1 MLILVGM
8 AVVLGAVI
16 GGYLMEHGNLSVL
29 LQPAELVIIGGA
41 SIGAF
46 LVASP
51 RKVASAVFR
60 QVGSVF
66 RSTNHG
72 KAHFLELLSMLFQ
85 IFSKIRKEGLI
96 SIEEDIETPKNSP
109 LFQRCP
115 SIVKDVHMM
124 NFICDNMK
132 VIITTSIPPHELDSL
147 LDIEIETC
155 QNESMVPSHSIA
167 KIADAL
173 PGLGIVA
180 AVLGVVLTMGK
191 IDQPP
196 AVLGH
201 SIGAALVGTFIG
213 ILACYGFVGPLATN
227 LEHKAK
233 EGEVGLNVIKLALV
247 AFVGGSAP
255 QIAVEFGRR
264 AIPGDDKPT
273 FAELEKM
280 IRSVPK

>member
-8 AVVLGAVI
+8 LIVLGAVI

-96 SIEEDIETPKNSP
+96 SIEGDIETPKNSP
-109 LFQRCP
+109 LFQRYP
-115 SIVKDVHMM
+115 RIVKDHHMM

-155 QNESMVPSHSIA
+155 QHESMVPSHSIA

-280 IRSVPK
+280 IRSIPK

>member
-1 MLILVGM
+1 LLILIGM
-8 AVVLGAVI
+8 VVVLGAVI
-16 GGYLMEHGNLSVL
+16 SGYLMEHGNLSVL
-29 LQPAELVIIGGA
+29 VQPAELVIIGGA

-51 RKVASAVFR
+51 KKVASAVVR

-66 RSTNHG
+66 RSSNHG

-96 SIEEDIETPKNSP
+96 SIEGDIETPKTSP
-109 LFQRCP
+109 LFQRYP
-115 SIVKDVHMM
+115 RIVKDQRVM

-147 LDIEIETC
+147 LDIEIETG
-155 QNESMVPSHSIA
+155 QHESMIPSHSVA
-167 KIADAL
+167 KVADAL

-233 EGEVGLNVIKLALV
+233 EGDVGLTVIKLALV

-264 AIPGDDKPT
+264 AIPGGDKPT

>member
-1 MLILVGM
+1 MLILIGM
-8 AVVLGAVI
+8 VVVLGAVI
-16 GGYLMEHGNLSVL
+16 SGYLMEHGNLSVL
-29 LQPAELVIIGGA
+29 VQPAELVIIGGA

-51 RKVASAVFR
+51 KKVASAVVR

-66 RSTNHG
+66 RSSNHG

-96 SIEEDIETPKNSP
+96 SIEGDIETPKTSP
-109 LFQRCP
+109 LFQRYP
-115 SIVKDVHMM
+115 RIVKDQRVM

-147 LDIEIETC
+147 LDIEIETG
-155 QNESMVPSHSIA
+155 QHESMIPSHSVA
-167 KIADAL
+167 KVADAL

-233 EGEVGLNVIKLALV
+233 EGDVGLTVIKLALV

-264 AIPGDDKPT
+264 AIPGGDKPT